1 MSHPTPT
8 VEVYV
13 RSLAAGD
20 NQARI
25 SDTLSRLADL
35 SAEDVIEGY
44 EVHVWGEG
52 VSLDPEI
59 TGTEAGSFIRE
70 TAAAFREWAH
80 ETGRDLSGFETET
93 THSAMTGRTH
103 RNLSVPTMAI
113 CEKVDDEVTWVA
125 PCTDGDSVHTV
136 SDYVDTLEREGEPA
150 AREELAVRADD

>member
-1 MSHPTPT
+1 MTQSTPT
-8 VEVYV
+8 VELYV

-35 SAEDVIEGY
+35 DAEGVIEDY
-44 EVHVWGEG
+44 EVHVWGDG
-52 VSLDPEI
+52 VSLDSEI

-80 ETGRDLSGFETET
+80 DTGRELSGFETET

-103 RNLSVPTMAI
+103 RNLSVPTMAV
-113 CEKVDDEVTWVA
+113 CERVDDEVTWVA
-125 PCTDGDSVHTV
+125 PCTDGDAVHSVG
-136 SDYVDTLEREGEPA
+136 DYVSTLEREGEPA
-150 AREELAVRADD
+150 APEKLAVRADD